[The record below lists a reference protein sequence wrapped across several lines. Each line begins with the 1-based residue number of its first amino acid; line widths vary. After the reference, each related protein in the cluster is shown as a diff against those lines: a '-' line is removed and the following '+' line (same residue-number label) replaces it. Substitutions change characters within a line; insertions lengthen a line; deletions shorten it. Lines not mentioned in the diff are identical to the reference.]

1 MEEIEIRSGAI
12 DVGECLTEGWELLK
26 PKYFL
31 FFAVTL
37 LMLIFSFLL
46 GAIPYAGGVLNLIV
60 VGPLMCGIYLGL
72 SKLSK
77 NDTIS
82 FGTFFE
88 GFSMFVP
95 AFLIMLIQ
103 NLPSLIATAA
113 TAAFSVSLESMPLGS
128 DPIEIIRN
136 LGTGVILTAVA
147 MFVLSIVVSLV
158 TFFSL
163 PLIADRG
170 VGFSEALSLSV
181 RGFVG
186 NPGGVVLAFLLSIL
200 ILIVGV
206 IALCIGLLFVMPIIN
221 ALTFAA
227 YKRVFPSANPEF
239 APDLPPP
246 PSEFGS
252 GVGTAQWG

>member
-1 MEEIEIRSGAI
+1 MEEIEVRSGAI

-37 LMLIFSFLL
+37 LMLILSFLL

-60 VGPLMCGIYLGL
+60 LGPLTCGLYIAL
-72 SKLSK
+72 SRLSK

-88 GFSMFVP
+88 GFSMFLP
-95 AFLIMLIQ
+95 AFLIILIQ
-103 NLPSLIATAA
+103 NLPSLIATAV
-113 TAAFSVSLESMPLGS
+113 AAVFSVSVESMPLGS
-128 DPIEIIRN
+128 DPTEIIRN
-136 LGTGVILTAVA
+136 LGTGVIFTAAA
-147 MFVLSIVVSLV
+147 MFVLSIVVSLL

-163 PLIADRG
+163 PLVADRG

-186 NPGGVVLAFLLSIL
+186 NPGGVVLAVLLLIL

-206 IALCIGLLFVMPIIN
+206 IALCIGILFVLPIIY
-221 ALTFAA
+221 ALTFAV